1 MDVIEYLMYL
11 YHPYAREHNPIKYD
25 LIWQWIDFRYNY
37 NYLEKYS
44 DQNKLFGNR
53 INYSEIE

>member
-11 YHPYAREHNPIKYD
+11 YHPYARELNPIKYD

-37 NYLEKYS
+37 DYLEKYS
-44 DQNKLFGNR
+44 NWNKLFGIR
-53 INYSEIE
+53 IKVVNK

>member
-11 YHPYAREHNPIKYD
+11 YHPYARELNPIKYD

-37 NYLEKYS
+37 DYLE
-44 DQNKLFGNR
+44 NIRIG
-53 INYSEIE
+53 INYSKNE

>member
-11 YHPYAREHNPIKYD
+11 YHPYAREHNSIKYD

-37 NYLEKYS
+37 NYLENI
-44 DQNKLFGNR
+44 QIRIKLFGNG
-53 INYSEIE
+53 INYSEME